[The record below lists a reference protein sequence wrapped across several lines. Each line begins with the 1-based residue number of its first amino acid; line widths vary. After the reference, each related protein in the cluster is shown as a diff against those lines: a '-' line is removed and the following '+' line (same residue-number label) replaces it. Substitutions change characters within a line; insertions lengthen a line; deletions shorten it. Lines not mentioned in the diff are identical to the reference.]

1 MLVLTEA
8 AWGNLRG
15 FVAFADADHTFAVDV
30 LRNAVDNQK
39 FLWTSA
45 RAPCAHREMP
55 V

>member
-15 FVAFADADHTFAVDV
+15 FVAFAGTARARCGM
-30 LRNAVDNQK
+30 LRNTVDNHK
-39 FLWTSA
+39 FLW
-45 RAPCAHREMP
+45 RAQQASCVRRAMP